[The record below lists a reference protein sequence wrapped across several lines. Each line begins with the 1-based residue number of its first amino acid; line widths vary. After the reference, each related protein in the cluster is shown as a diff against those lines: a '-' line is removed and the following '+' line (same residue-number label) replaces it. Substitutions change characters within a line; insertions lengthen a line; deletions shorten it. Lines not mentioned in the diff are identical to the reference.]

1 MTILDAPADQE
12 ATSPEPIPPKVDL
25 RAWDQ
30 RDVVDGVGAALS
42 SLALTWLVY
51 EQLTPLSGG
60 LGFFVSWF
68 VVFLLIYSTLVRQR
82 FGPLAARDR
91 IVQAIINAIGGIIL
105 LALVLLIV
113 YVVFR
118 GAPFLRTTFFYKDQR
133 FTGPLEP
140 ATAGGGLAAIV
151 GTVEQVGIAM
161 VISVPL
167 GICTALFLSEVGGP
181 MTRVVRLLTEAMT
194 GIPSILAGLF
204 VYAFLILSLHVPQC
218 GFAVAIALSV
228 SMLPTVSRSC
238 EVVFRLVPGGLREAS
253 LALGGT
259 EWRMARRVLL
269 PTARAGLVTAI
280 ILGIARVAGETAPNI
295 LDSGYSNF
303 VNYNPFHGQ
312 QDSLPYFI
320 FRLIREPIASEH
332 DRGFTG
338 ALVLSG
344 LILVLF
350 VVARVVGGR
359 GVGRTSW
366 LKRRFRKG
374 VST

>member
-204 VYAFLILSLHVPQC
+204 VYAFLILSLHVPQ
-218 GFAVAIALSV
+218 
-228 SMLPTVSRSC
+228 
-238 EVVFRLVPGGLREAS
+238 
-253 LALGGT
+253 
-259 EWRMARRVLL
+259 
-269 PTARAGLVTAI
+269 
-280 ILGIARVAGETAPNI
+280 
-295 LDSGYSNF
+295 
-303 VNYNPFHGQ
+303 
-312 QDSLPYFI
+312 
-320 FRLIREPIASEH
+320 
-332 DRGFTG
+332 
-338 ALVLSG
+338 
-344 LILVLF
+344 
-350 VVARVVGGR
+350 
-359 GVGRTSW
+359 
-366 LKRRFRKG
+366 
-374 VST
+374 